1 MRFFDVSIFKFI
13 KRIVVFAFL
22 ITCLTSCKNNNMT
35 TKVERAETHNPKNVN
50 VEEEQ
55 GDNKKISDEIV
66 VYIYGEIKK
75 PDVYKLDK
83 DARVC
88 DLVEMAGGYTK
99 NAAIYLNLA
108 AKLNDG
114 DQIKVL
120 SKEEY
125 ENNNGQKNN
134 DGSVS
139 LDANSDSA
147 SDMVNINTAG
157 IDELM
162 ELPGIGQTKASAIV
176 EYREKNGTYNDTSD
190 IKNVSGIGEALY
202 ERIKEKIEI

>member
-139 LDANSDSA
+139 LDSNSDSA

-190 IKNVSGIGEALY
+190 IKNVSGIGEAHY

>member
-139 LDANSDSA
+139 LDSNSDSA

>member
-139 LDANSDSA
+139 LDSNSDSA

-190 IKNVSGIGEALY
+190 IKNVSGSGEALY